1 MIQLAFDGL
10 SWLCLVGG
18 GFFLI
23 VGAIGILR
31 FPDFFSRLHALG
43 VCDSMGSGLVLFGL
57 MLQGGFTLVTV
68 KLILIFYF
76 VIFTGPT
83 AIHALA
89 AAAQTAGL
97 RPTGEQKKDEV
108 PSNT

>member
-1 MIQLAFDGL
+1 MIQLVVDGL
-10 SWLCLVGG
+10 SWLCLAAG

-43 VCDSMGSGLVLFGL
+43 VCDSMGSGLILLGL

-97 RPTGEQKKDEV
+97 RPAGKDREQA